1 MSSIMRCSYEITLL
15 QPQLSIMD
23 MILTLVLN
31 SVQLVDLSIFL
42 YLCEVGG
49 QIQPGDLRQLQFI

>member
-1 MSSIMRCSYEITLL
+1 MCCSYEIILL
-15 QPQLSIMD
+15 QAQLSIMD

-42 YLCEVGG
+42 YLCEVCWIVNAAKFGG
-49 QIQPGDLRQLQFI
+49 PS